1 MKNSD
6 IYISSDTLDT
16 LVSEDESRST
26 SSSPLQMEEI
36 DTNSNIGSF
45 LDEQILVESEVELE
59 EKNSTS
65 GDQGMIF
72 PGLDGTI
79 ESSSPYGGY
88 GTRARGMSEE
98 SVVSVAP
105 PINKTTLPTS
115 PKSTAISMS
124 PPENNNVYTRMTED
138 NNTQSEWYL
147 ELIQYIRNG
156 PPEPPQTDPTAPS
169 LRDLIYG
176 ENYLYPGEVIN
187 LANLFGPSV

>member
-1 MKNSD
+1 MKIRPRTTSED
-6 IYISSDTLDT
+6 YISSPSDT
-16 LVSEDESRST
+16 EDE
-26 SSSPLQMEEI
+26 
-36 DTNSNIGSF
+36 DNF
-45 LDEQILVESEVELE
+45 LNPENLVESEEVY
-59 EKNSTS
+59 STS

-72 PGLDGTI
+72 PGLDGTT

-98 SVVSVAP
+98 SVVSVDP
-105 PINKTTLPTS
+105 PINKTTLPRS

-124 PPENNNVYTRMTED
+124 PPDNNGVYTRMTED

-147 ELIQYIRNG
+147 ELIQYIKNG
-156 PPEPPQTDPTAPS
+156 PPDLPATDPNEPS